1 MRSRST
7 GLVSANLALIT
18 SEVNG
23 HSQLEN
29 ETIALATHQREMSNT
44 GLLPE
49 VSATSRVPVTRTP
62 GNLFATDE
70 LQVRLMKMNGEDAIE
85 MPERGDTLIQFAS
98 MFGPKNTDR
107 LKEARIVGSKMG
119 MVGRSRSLASPV
131 VPEPPAV
138 DVARMSQNRDRE
150 RGEFMERSTINR
162 VVKRLAPPPR
172 HRTHEE
178 LEEELG
184 QCENE
189 GEPMPTD
196 TDVERAMQSEAVRR
210 ETRGVKV
217 AMTARMMRALG
228 LSSIGM
234 SSTVQTIGG
243 QGNDTAQSAHDG
255 AQSGSFFGALFG
267 GAQNEAEGATLR
279 AGMSVDAVVYAL
291 TERFY
296 RSGPATLATALDD
309 LALFAAQ
316 EARAAMHRR
325 RDAPTLDVWRDPA
338 VTAACVRVACAQDM
352 RTDPDVAR
360 AVCQLIAASVDG
372 VNADA
377 LSLKQRCVNAG
388 GLMAVLTT
396 LHFALRDS
404 QVVLQQLP
412 NQDEFAGATRSLL
425 DAGGYAG
432 FAAHAQISA
441 ALYREELKE
450 SGDALSIAQEIPRL
464 LLDGAGNLGKGVAR
478 GVGDLG
484 QWMGDVVDGGRRE
497 ERATIMSRTKNE
509 HATIAACRA
518 VLVLVQGFDE
528 PALGRKELAID
539 MHVLETT
546 LSLTIHTTR
555 QPAADPQLSHLL
567 VELGFTFWAHMQ
579 HHHAHHHESVSHADA
594 YIWQA
599 SARRRRAERRMGL
612 GVL

>member
-441 ALYREELKE
+441 ALYREQLKE

>member
-1 MRSRST
+1 MRSMST

-18 SEVNG
+18 SEANG

-316 EARAAMHRR
+316 GARAAMHRR
-325 RDAPTLDVWRDPA
+325 RDAPTRDVWRDPA

-441 ALYREELKE
+441 ALYREQLKE

>member
-1 MRSRST
+1 MRLRST

-18 SEVNG
+18 SEAN
-23 HSQLEN
+23 SQLEN

-196 TDVERAMQSEAVRR
+196 TDVERAMQSEALRR

-441 ALYREELKE
+441 ALYREQLKE

>member
-7 GLVSANLALIT
+7 GLETANLT
-18 SEVNG
+18 SEANG
-23 HSQLEN
+23 PSQLEN
-29 ETIALATHQREMSNT
+29 ETIVLATHQREMSNT

-196 TDVERAMQSEAVRR
+196 TDVERAMQSEALRR

>member
-1 MRSRST
+1 MRLRST

-18 SEVNG
+18 SEANG

-196 TDVERAMQSEAVRR
+196 MDVERAMQSEALRR

-243 QGNDTAQSAHDG
+243 QGNDT

-441 ALYREELKE
+441 ALYREQLKE

>member
-18 SEVNG
+18 SEANG

-70 LQVRLMKMNGEDAIE
+70 LQVRLMKMNGEDALE

-196 TDVERAMQSEAVRR
+196 TDVERAMQSEALRR

-441 ALYREELKE
+441 ALYREQLKE

>member
-7 GLVSANLALIT
+7 GLVSANLASIT
-18 SEVNG
+18 SEENG
-23 HSQLEN
+23 RQLEN

-196 TDVERAMQSEAVRR
+196 TDVERAMQSEALRR

-441 ALYREELKE
+441 ALYREQLKE

-484 QWMGDVVDGGRRE
+484 QWMGDLVDGGRRE

>member
-1 MRSRST
+1 
-7 GLVSANLALIT
+7 
-18 SEVNG
+18 
-23 HSQLEN
+23 
-29 ETIALATHQREMSNT
+29 
-44 GLLPE
+44 
-49 VSATSRVPVTRTP
+49 
-62 GNLFATDE
+62 
-70 LQVRLMKMNGEDAIE
+70 
-85 MPERGDTLIQFAS
+85 
-98 MFGPKNTDR
+98 
-107 LKEARIVGSKMG
+107 
-119 MVGRSRSLASPV
+119 
-131 VPEPPAV
+131 
-138 DVARMSQNRDRE
+138 MSQNRDRE

-441 ALYREELKE
+441 ALYREQLKE

-484 QWMGDVVDGGRRE
+484 QWMGDLVDGGRRE

>member
-1 MRSRST
+1 MD
-7 GLVSANLALIT
+7 T
-18 SEVNG
+18 SEAIG
-23 HSQLEN
+23 PSQLEN
-29 ETIALATHQREMSNT
+29 GTMALATHQREMSHP
-44 GLLPE
+44 GLLPK
-49 VSATSRVPVTRTP
+49 VAATSRVPVARTP
-62 GNLFATDE
+62 GNLSATDE
-70 LQVRLMKMNGEDAIE
+70 LQVRLMKMNGESAIE
-85 MPERGDTLIQFAS
+85 MPERGDTLIEFAS

-119 MVGRSRSLASPV
+119 MVGRTRSLASPA

-150 RGEFMERSTINR
+150 RGEFMQRSTINR
-162 VVKRLAPPPR
+162 VVRRMAPPR
-172 HRTHEE
+172 HQTHEE

-189 GEPMPTD
+189 GEPMPTH
-196 TDVERAMQSEAVRR
+196 TGVERAMQSEAVRR

-217 AMTARMMRALG
+217 AMTARMMRALRV
-228 LSSIGM
+228 
-234 SSTVQTIGG
+234 SSTVQAIGG
-243 QGNDTAQSAHDG
+243 QGNDA
-255 AQSGSFFGALFG
+255 AQSGSFFGALFS
-267 GAQNEAEGATLR
+267 GAQNEAEGAKLR
-279 AGMSVDAVVYAL
+279 TGMSVDAVVYAL

-296 RSGPATLATALDD
+296 RSGPTALATALDD

-316 EARAAMHRR
+316 EAHAAMHRR

-338 VTAACVRVACAQDM
+338 VTAACVRVACASDM

-360 AVCQLIAASVDG
+360 AICRLIAASVDG
-372 VNADA
+372 INAAA
-377 LSLKQRCVNAG
+377 LCRKQRCVNAG

-441 ALYREELKE
+441 ALYREQLKE

>member
-18 SEVNG
+18 SEANG

-162 VVKRLAPPPR
+162 VVKRLAPPP
-172 HRTHEE
+172 THEE

-196 TDVERAMQSEAVRR
+196 TDVERAMQSEALRR

-441 ALYREELKE
+441 ALYREQLKE

>member
-18 SEVNG
+18 SEANG
-23 HSQLEN
+23 PSQLEN

-196 TDVERAMQSEAVRR
+196 TDVERAMQSEALRR

-441 ALYREELKE
+441 ALYREQLKE

>member
-1 MRSRST
+1 MD
-7 GLVSANLALIT
+7 T
-18 SEVNG
+18 SEAIG
-23 HSQLEN
+23 PPQLEN
-29 ETIALATHQREMSNT
+29 GTMALATHQREMSNT
-44 GLLPE
+44 GLLPK
-49 VSATSRVPVTRTP
+49 VAATSRVPVARTP
-62 GNLFATDE
+62 GNLSATDE
-70 LQVRLMKMNGEDAIE
+70 LQVRLMKMNGESAIE

-234 SSTVQTIGG
+234 SSTAQTIGG

-441 ALYREELKE
+441 ALYREQLKE

>member
-18 SEVNG
+18 SEANG

-49 VSATSRVPVTRTP
+49 ISATSRVPVTRTP

-162 VVKRLAPPPR
+162 VVKRLAPPP
-172 HRTHEE
+172 THEE

-196 TDVERAMQSEAVRR
+196 TDVERAMQSEALRR

-441 ALYREELKE
+441 ALYREQLKE

>member
-18 SEVNG
+18 SEANG

-162 VVKRLAPPPR
+162 VVKRLAPPP
-172 HRTHEE
+172 THEE

-196 TDVERAMQSEAVRR
+196 TDVERAMQSEALRR

>member
-1 MRSRST
+1 
-7 GLVSANLALIT
+7 
-18 SEVNG
+18 
-23 HSQLEN
+23 
-29 ETIALATHQREMSNT
+29 
-44 GLLPE
+44 
-49 VSATSRVPVTRTP
+49 VTRTP

-162 VVKRLAPPPR
+162 VVKRLALPPR

-196 TDVERAMQSEAVRR
+196 TDVERAMQSEALRR

-234 SSTVQTIGG
+234 SSTAQTIGG

-441 ALYREELKE
+441 ALYREQLKE

-599 SARRRRAERRMGL
+599 FARRRRAERRMGL

>member
-18 SEVNG
+18 SEANG

-162 VVKRLAPPPR
+162 VVKRLAPPP
-172 HRTHEE
+172 THEE

-196 TDVERAMQSEAVRR
+196 TDVERAMQSEALRR

-441 ALYREELKE
+441 ALYREQLKE

-484 QWMGDVVDGGRRE
+484 QWMGDLVDGGRRE

>member
-1 MRSRST
+1 MRLRST

-18 SEVNG
+18 SEANG

-70 LQVRLMKMNGEDAIE
+70 LQVRLMKMNGEDALE

-196 TDVERAMQSEAVRR
+196 TDVERAMQSEALRR

-441 ALYREELKE
+441 ALYREQLKE

>member
-18 SEVNG
+18 SEANG

-196 TDVERAMQSEAVRR
+196 TDVERAMQSEALRR

>member
-18 SEVNG
+18 SEANG

-196 TDVERAMQSEAVRR
+196 TDVERAMQSEALRR

-441 ALYREELKE
+441 ALYREQLKE

-484 QWMGDVVDGGRRE
+484 QWMGDVVDGGRSE